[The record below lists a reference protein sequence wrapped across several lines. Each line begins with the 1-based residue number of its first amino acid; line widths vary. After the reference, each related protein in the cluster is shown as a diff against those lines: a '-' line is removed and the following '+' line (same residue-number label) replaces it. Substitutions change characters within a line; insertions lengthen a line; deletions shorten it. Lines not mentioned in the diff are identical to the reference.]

1 MQPEW
6 CRTPPVPTVK
16 LIAQIPED
24 LHALIKAEAE
34 REERSI
40 TSVVRRA
47 LRAHFAAKAEEEA
60 AA

>member
-1 MQPEW
+1 
-6 CRTPPVPTVK
+6 VK